1 MSKAIALL
9 GIKPAVLCSVAVKH
23 DADVS
28 APNMKAE
35 GEQQQEQPA
44 GAEAP
49 AAEQPG
55 SVQPSQASDEEV
67 KQKLLVLLGN
77 SDLTTTTG
85 TATVVGRPSEQ

>member
-1 MSKAIALL
+1 VSKAIALL
-9 GIKPAVLCSVAVKH
+9 EIKPANLFSVAVKH

-28 APNMKAE
+28 APNMKVE
-35 GEQQQEQPA
+35 GEQQQ
-44 GAEAP
+44 
-49 AAEQPG
+49 EQPG

-85 TATVVGRPSEQ
+85 TATVVGGPLSLSSFLQNSLGC